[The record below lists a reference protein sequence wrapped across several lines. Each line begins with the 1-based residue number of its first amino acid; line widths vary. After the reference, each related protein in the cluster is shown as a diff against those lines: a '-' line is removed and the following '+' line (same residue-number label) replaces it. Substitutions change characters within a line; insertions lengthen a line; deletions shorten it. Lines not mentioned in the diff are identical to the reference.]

1 VKTLAYVIG
10 LFIASVGI
18 VGLIV
23 PSFLVWI
30 AGHFVSSGAF
40 YVVAV
45 VRVAVGLLLFS
56 VAPDTRAPRTIRV
69 LGCLL
74 VIAGIGAAVTALV
87 AIGRASAIIDWWLR
101 QGSGVVRLT
110 GIPLIILGGFVAYVC
125 APSRRSA

>member
-45 VRVAVGLLLFS
+45 VRVAVGLLLIS

-87 AIGRASAIIDWWLR
+87 AIGRATAIIDWWLR

>member
-45 VRVAVGLLLFS
+45 VRVAVGLLLIS

-69 LGCLL
+69 LGGLL

-87 AIGRASAIIDWWLR
+87 AIGRATAIIDWWLR

>member
-69 LGCLL
+69 LGGLL

-87 AIGRASAIIDWWLR
+87 AIGRATAIIDWWLR

>member
-45 VRVAVGLLLFS
+45 VRVAVGLLLIS